1 KTTTNHKET
10 IHATRKYDPIAVVG
24 IGCRLPMAPNL
35 PSFWNLLKNG
45 QHAIHTIDNERWA
58 SSKKNIPSQFDF
70 IKKGGFL
77 DKIDAFDASFFGIS
91 AREAAGMDPQQ
102 RLLLEVAWETFEHA
116 CIAPKQLAVQPVG
129 VFVGISSNDYS

>member
-1 KTTTNHKET
+1 
-10 IHATRKYDPIAVVG
+10 
-24 IGCRLPMAPNL
+24 
-35 PSFWNLLKNG
+35 
-45 QHAIHTIDNERWA
+45 
-58 SSKKNIPSQFDF
+58 KNIPSQFDF

-116 CIAPKQLAVQPVG
+116 CIAPKQLAGQPVG
-129 VFVGISSNDYS
+129 VFVGISSNDYSYLHQNISLLDTYSSTGNAASIAANRL